1 MATAAH
7 TRTAADLLV
16 QCLENEGV
24 KYIFGVPGEENLDFL
39 EALAGDT
46 SLTFVTVR
54 HEGGAAFMADVY
66 GRLSTYPG
74 VCLATLGPGATNLI
88 TGVADAQLDR
98 APLVA
103 ITGQAG
109 LDRIYKESHQ
119 YIDVVGMM
127 RPVTKWNARVERPES
142 LPEIVRKAF
151 RLARLEKPGATH
163 IELPEDVAGMSVPD
177 TLMPMPVRRTTY
189 PKADPVSITRA
200 TDILRDA
207 VRPVILAGNGVIRR
221 HASESLRYFARAL
234 GIGVTST
241 FMAKGVLDYRDPLA
255 QPAVGLRARE
265 ASQFGLT
272 DADVVLSVGYDL
284 VEWDPQLWNPHGD
297 KTIIHLDSTPA
308 EIDRHYLPS
317 IEVVGEIADSLDALR
332 NALTGQQRHW
342 ITPHVANNEAEEL
355 HRFATDDSMPM
366 KPQRVI
372 AALRD
377 ALGDDDILISDV
389 GAHKLWLS
397 RLYPTAQPNTCIIAN
412 GFAAMGIAL
421 PGAIAAKLV
430 HPERKVIAVNGDGG
444 FLMNAQEL
452 ETARRIKTAFVTV
465 VWKDG
470 RYGVIEMNQTRR
482 FGRSFGIEFGNP
494 DFVQFAR
501 SFDVPAWRIEAAD
514 DLLPT
519 LQRALDLDMPSLIE
533 VPVDYRENLH
543 LAERLGGPLPD
554 RVL

>member
-1 MATAAH
+1 MATATAG
-7 TRTAADLLV
+7 RTAAELLV
-16 QCLENEGV
+16 RCLENEGV
-24 KYIFGVPGEENLDFL
+24 EYIFGVPGEENLEFM
-39 EALAGDT
+39 EALAGGT
-46 SLTFVTVR
+46 SIRFVTTR

-119 YIDVVGMM
+119 YIDVVEMF
-127 RPVTKWNARVERPES
+127 RPVTKWNARVERPEAM
-142 LPEIVRKAF
+142 PEIVRKAF

-163 IELPEDVAGMSVPD
+163 IELPEDVAGMLVPES
-177 TLMPMPVRRTTY
+177 LAPMPVRRTTY
-189 PKADPVSITRA
+189 PKADPASVERA
-200 TDILRDA
+200 TEILLA
-207 VRPVILAGNGVIRR
+207 AENPVILAGNGVIRR
-221 HASESLRYFARAL
+221 HATDALRAFADGL

-241 FMAKGVLDYRDPLA
+241 FMAKGVMDYRAPLA
-255 QPAVGLRARE
+255 QPAVGLRAKE
-265 ASQFGLT
+265 AAQFGLET
-272 DADVVLSVGYDL
+272 ADVVIAVGYDL
-284 VEWDPQLWNPHGD
+284 VEWSPAAWNPHGD

-308 EIDRHYLPS
+308 EIDRQYLPS
-317 IEVVGEIADSLDALR
+317 IEVVGEIADSLVALR
-332 NALTGQQRHW
+332 EAVADAHHPWT
-342 ITPHVANNEAEEL
+342 TPRVANDEEEEL
-355 HRFATDDSMPM
+355 RRYATDASVPL

-372 AALRD
+372 GALRD

-430 HPERKVIAVNGDGG
+430 FPERKVIAVNGDGG
-444 FLMNAQEL
+444 FLMNCQEL
-452 ETARRIKTAFVTV
+452 ETARRLRTAFVSV
-465 VWKDG
+465 VWRDD
-470 RYGVIEMNQTRR
+470 RYGVIEMNQNRR
-482 FGRSFGIEFGNP
+482 FGRAFGIEFGNP
-494 DFVQFAR
+494 DFVQFAKA
-501 SFDVPAWRIEAAD
+501 FDVPAWRVESAD

-519 LQRALDLDMPSLIE
+519 LQRALDMDLPTLVE

-543 LAERLGGPLPD
+543 LAERLG
-554 RVL
+554 